1 MIEKKPFVVLDLLCG
16 DGQVAHAVK
25 DRIKDRPLKYIGIDD
40 KRYKI
45 FGKKFDWPTGPEFTF
60 HASKIDFSTEEKL
73 KAKLDELLQGE
84 KADEIYLNMPDIDVN
99 VTPPHV
105 LKLIHA
111 ALKPGGRFYH
121 MVDSDCQSA
130 YGQLRDLHPPTG
142 DKPKRVFEM
151 NKQRIKARAEPLGF
165 KLDKYGVKS
174 YSDKTGNEYWYTGP
188 KRNKT
193 AKRKT
198 DEVVEKH
205 TGYPLIGFEGPYL
218 MHFIIAKK
226 VE

>member
-1 MIEKKPFVVLDLLCG
+1 MTEKKPFVVLDLLCG
-16 DGQVAHAVK
+16 EGLVAKAVKERVK
-25 DRIKDRPLKYIGIDD
+25 DRPVKYIGVDD
-40 KRYKI
+40 KRYRV
-45 FGKKFDWPTGPEFTF
+45 FGKKFDWPNEPGLTF
-60 HASKIDFSTEEKL
+60 HTSTIDFKTEEKL

-84 KADEIYLNMPDIDVN
+84 KADEIYLNMPDIDVK

-121 MVDSDCQSA
+121 MVDSDCESA
-130 YGQLRDLHPPTG
+130 FGRLRDLHPPTG
-142 DKPKRVFEM
+142 DKPNRVFEM
-151 NKQRIKARAEPLGF
+151 NKQRIKARAEPFGF

-174 YSDKTGNEYWYTGP
+174 YSDKTGLEYWYTG
-188 KRNKT
+188 KNRNKT

-198 DEVVEKH
+198 DEVIAKH
-205 TGYPLIGFEGPYL
+205 TGYPLIGFDGPYL
-218 MHFIIAKK
+218 MHFIIARK